1 MTMPLEQEQQSN
13 IQHLRSRFF
22 ELLAESGDQGVLGF
36 ADFQQTYAI
45 LLPIQKLRLRII
57 SGNRFASF
65 IESGHFISLGIA
77 YDDSAIDDINVP
89 PGKNTDFARWNH
101 YASEYGRL
109 NSLLDSISQ
118 TLAVES
124 NGITI
129 AATLSGFTKTVSHV
143 SDYFEHTVSHRAI
156 AEMAGLGWRGKNG
169 LIINHQFSCA
179 LRFASVITEIP
190 LPSGEKLESQ
200 CAECRACEE
209 ACSFIMNRA
218 TLPDYR
224 ENCRRYLVNL
234 QKRGLRN
241 EVCGK
246 CIKACYRKS
255 IFSKE
260 FRLKAIRRN
269 QG

>member
-1 MTMPLEQEQQSN
+1 MPLEQEQQRN
-13 IQHLRSRFF
+13 IQHLRRRFF
-22 ELLAESGDQGVLGF
+22 DLLAESGDQGILGV
-36 ADFQQTYAI
+36 ADFRQTYAI
-45 LLPIQKLRLRII
+45 LLPIQKSRLRAI
-57 SGNRFASF
+57 SGNRFTRF
-65 IESGHFISLGIA
+65 IDSGHFISLGIA
-77 YDDSAIDDINVP
+77 YDDSAIDDIDVP

-101 YASEYGRL
+101 YASEYNRL
-109 NSLLDSISQ
+109 NSLLDNISH

-124 NGITI
+124 NGIAI
-129 AATLSGFTKTVSHV
+129 AATLSGLTKTVSHV
-143 SDYFEHTVSHRAI
+143 SDYYEHTVSHRSI

-190 LPSGEKLESQ
+190 LPSGENLESQ

-209 ACSFIMNRA
+209 ACSFIRNRA

-224 ENCRRYLVNL
+224 ENCRRYLVTL
-234 QKRGLRN
+234 QKKGLKN

-255 IFSKE
+255 IFSEK
-260 FRLKAIRRN
+260 FSLKAIRRK